1 MEKKMNWIMDRW
13 RNTRNNASELVKKKR
28 PGNIKRWQRK
38 VLAAGKSY
46 RGKLNYEHQALALM
60 RK

>member
-1 MEKKMNWIMDRW
+1 MDRW
-13 RNTRNNASELVKKKR
+13 RNTRNNASALVKKR
-28 PGNIKRWQRK
+28 PCNIKRWQRK

-46 RGKLNYEHQALALM
+46 RGKLNDEHQALALM